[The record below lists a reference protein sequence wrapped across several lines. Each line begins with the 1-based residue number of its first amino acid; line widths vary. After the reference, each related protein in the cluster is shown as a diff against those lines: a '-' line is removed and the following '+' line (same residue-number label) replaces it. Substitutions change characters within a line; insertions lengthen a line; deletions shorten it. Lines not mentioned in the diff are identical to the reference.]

1 MRNQQL
7 RRTLVALGVLASLLV
22 GAASIRAATQ
32 LTSTAAPLQPPVAAS
47 SVESELSAAQAR
59 SASLQQQL
67 SSLAQQSVQLTDA
80 LHQAQDRAHADAA
93 TAASLRARLK
103 EAQARLTA
111 LSRTTQVQGQVTPAT
126 PARPSSAPG
135 PAPASD
141 DGGGD
146 D

>member
-1 MRNQQL
+1 MRNLHL
-7 RRTLVALGVLASLLV
+7 RRTLIALGVLASLLV

-32 LTSTAAPLQPPVAAS
+32 LTSTTAPLKPPIAAS

-67 SSLAQQSVQLTDA
+67 SSLAQQSAQLTDA
-80 LHQAQDRAHADAA
+80 LHQAQTRAHQDAT
-93 TAASLRARLK
+93 TAASLRTRLK
-103 EAQARLTA
+103 EAQTRLTE
-111 LSRTTQVQGQVTPAT
+111 LSRSIQAQGQATSVTPVRPSPT
-126 PARPSSAPG
+126 PAPVY
-135 PAPASD
+135 D